1 MWHRDGY
8 PLRRFES
15 TFILPRQPSNYGLA
29 KQQRESNNNQNTK
42 TTNEK
47 GNLCTGVNLI
57 KKKMKSCFVQT
68 NFCW

>member
-15 TFILPRQPSNYGLA
+15 TFILPRQPSNYGFA
-29 KQQRESNNNQNTK
+29 KQQGESNNNQNTN

-47 GNLCTGVNLI
+47 VNLCTGVNLI